1 MKKLYNRQEA
11 AKYLGVSLETMSKW
25 DKNGR
30 LVSTKSITGQVLYY
44 DQEQLDDAKKDLYN
58 KKGPGRP
65 IRGY

>member
-30 LVSTKSITGQVLYY
+30 LVSVKSITGQVLYY

-65 IRGY
+65 PRGF